1 MEERKIGVI
10 GHTGGIGLEIFKIL
24 QFRGDDV
31 KGYSRSNG
39 FNMAFKQ
46 GDDII
51 NDILR
56 NDLDVV
62 FNNAWYPRVQCK
74 IQKTLHKQWADREDK
89 YVISTGSASI
99 YQPGLTG
106 DVYLND
112 KKELAEYAKSVASDW
127 PVVNKCRCMTV
138 SLGWTNTPMVGE
150 HEGFISAHEAARILV
165 YLMQEQSYIIPELVV
180 ANKQLPRDEI
190 LKIRDAAAE
199 YVVDDIT
206 KTNRLL
212 NADR

>member
-62 FNNAWYPRVQCK
+62 FNNA
-74 IQKTLHKQWADREDK
+74 
-89 YVISTGSASI
+89 
-99 YQPGLTG
+99 
-106 DVYLND
+106 
-112 KKELAEYAKSVASDW
+112 
-127 PVVNKCRCMTV
+127 
-138 SLGWTNTPMVGE
+138 
-150 HEGFISAHEAARILV
+150 
-165 YLMQEQSYIIPELVV
+165 
-180 ANKQLPRDEI
+180 
-190 LKIRDAAAE
+190 
-199 YVVDDIT
+199 
-206 KTNRLL
+206 
-212 NADR
+212 